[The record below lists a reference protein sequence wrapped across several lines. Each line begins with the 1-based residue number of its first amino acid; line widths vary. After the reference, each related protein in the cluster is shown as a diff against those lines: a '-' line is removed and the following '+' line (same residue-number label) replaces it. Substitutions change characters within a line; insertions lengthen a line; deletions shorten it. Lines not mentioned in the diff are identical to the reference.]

1 MSSCDTG
8 TDDTRVKMWPLFIL
22 QKDVEHQYAFDKL
35 QCNPPCQ
42 QGTCIGLNTC
52 MCNDG
57 STDEFCANTPC
68 PGCNNTH
75 GKCLQSAANG
85 GYTCTCE
92 TGWGGETCNDQDS
105 NTPHIVPAT
114 PTHLPGTVQYKNGL
128 WEIVAEGVGDTVAA
142 AATAAIIYKNW
153 SKIRPYTRNTYN
165 YKEDCTA

>member
-1 MSSCDTG
+1 MSSCDPD
-8 TDDTRVKMWPLFIL
+8 TDDTCVKMWPLFIL

-35 QCNPPCQ
+35 QCDPPCQ

-105 NTPHIVPAT
+105 NSTAHIIRDDST
-114 PTHLPGTVQYKNGL
+114 KETTVQFINGQ
-128 WEIVAEGVGDTVAA
+128 W
-142 AATAAIIYKNW
+142 IIYTATGAVGVSVAIW
-153 SKIRPYTRNTYN
+153 EKIRAKMIEHDKSDKYQQL
-165 YKEDCTA
+165 ELCTKKGV